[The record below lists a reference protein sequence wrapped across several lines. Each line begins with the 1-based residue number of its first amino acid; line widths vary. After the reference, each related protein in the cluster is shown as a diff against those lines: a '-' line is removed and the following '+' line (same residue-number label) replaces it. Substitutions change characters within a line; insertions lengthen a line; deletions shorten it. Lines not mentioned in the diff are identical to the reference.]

1 MALGGGKQSMLEKT
15 LLLLALVS
23 PRAEGYVGNSAC
35 APCHSKIF
43 RNYSATP
50 MALSSGTVQ
59 SGSLPADLESSRFL
73 HQRSGVQYHVS
84 KNRDA
89 YFLEFESSERQLG
102 DRRRLDYFVG
112 SGAAGRSYLFAIDGF
127 LYQLPATYYTRLKK
141 WDMSPGFDRYDHV
154 NLTRAIE
161 TNCLECHAS
170 NLQVIDGTQ
179 NRYADPPFLQGGIG
193 CERCHGPG
201 QKHVDR
207 MSLGQASGASEIV
220 NPVKL
225 DPARRDS
232 VCEQCHLTGEAR
244 IARAGRALAAFRP
257 GDLLSDFVVSF
268 VSADP
273 QTQILKA
280 TSHVEKL
287 WQSRCKKAGG
297 DRLWCGSC
305 HDPHFIPGEKERVHY
320 FRDKCLTCHQT
331 DNCTTKVEL
340 RRANGDDCAGCHMPK
355 NRVVDGGHGVLTDHT
370 IARPGATQARSE
382 RSTLLIP
389 FRGVAASDREIG
401 LAHAELALS
410 TESKFVGA
418 QAIERLEQ
426 AVTKG
431 AGDSEVFFRLGH
443 LYDRAGKPDKAIAL
457 YERAL
462 RLNPALVVAAV
473 NLANHYGAGGRIA
486 EAIQIWQDA
495 LSRNPALEEARIN
508 IAIAHLN
515 RGEATQARAA
525 LLKALEFNPDS
536 PLLRRLLGELAD
548 RK

>member
-1 MALGGGKQSMLEKT
+1 MFEKT

-43 RNYSATP
+43 GGYSTTP
-50 MALSSGTVQ
+50 MALSSGMVQ
-59 SGSLPADLESSRFL
+59 SGTLPPDLESSGFVHL
-73 HQRSGVQYHVS
+73 RSGVQYQVS

-89 YFLEFESSERQLG
+89 YFLEFERTNPKSAERQLR

-112 SGAAGRSYLFAIDGF
+112 SGAAGRSYLFALDGF
-127 LYQLPATYYTRLKK
+127 LYQLPVTYYSRLKK

-154 NLTRAIE
+154 NLTRPIE

-170 NLQVIDGTQ
+170 NLQAMDSTQ

-201 QKHVDR
+201 RKHIER
-207 MSLGQASGASEIV
+207 MSLAQAPGVSEIV

-225 DPARRDS
+225 DPLRRDS
-232 VCEQCHLTGEAR
+232 ICEQCHLTGEAR
-244 IARAGRALAAFRP
+244 IARAGRSLAAFRP
-257 GDLLSDFVVSF
+257 GDLLADFVISF

-273 QTQILKA
+273 QTQALKA

-287 WQSRCKKAGG
+287 WQSRCKKASG

-305 HDPHFIPGEKERVHY
+305 HDPHFLPGVSERVHY
-320 FRDKCLTCHQT
+320 FREKCLTCHQT
-331 DNCTTKVEL
+331 NDCKTKVEL
-340 RRANGDDCAGCHMPK
+340 RRANGDDCASCHMPK

-370 IARPGATQARSE
+370 IARPGTTQARSE
-382 RSTLLIP
+382 SAALLVP
-389 FRGVAASDREIG
+389 FRGAAASEREVG

-410 TESKFVGA
+410 AESKSSGV
-418 QAIERLEQ
+418 QAIDRLEQ
-426 AVTKG
+426 AVRKG
-431 AGDSEVFFRLGH
+431 AGDSEVFYRLGH
-443 LYDRAGKPDKAIAL
+443 LYDRAGERDKAIAL

-462 RLNPALVVAAV
+462 RLNPALVVVAV
-473 NLANHYGAGGRIA
+473 NLANHYGARGRIA
-486 EAIQIWQDA
+486 EAIHLWQDA

-515 RGEATQARAA
+515 RGDTAQARAA

-536 PLLRRLLGELAD
+536 PLLRRLLGELTGG
-548 RK
+548 K